1 MSDYIVDIET
11 DGIQATRIHCLVS
24 LCNGEFKQ
32 LTTYKDMQ
40 DFLNGLT
47 PSDRIIGHNFQRYDK
62 PTLERIL
69 GINIVATIVDTLAL
83 SWYAFPDKLKHG
95 LEFWGES
102 FGIPK
107 PVITDWDSLSID
119 EYIHRCTE
127 DVKIN
132 LRVWEAQLVVLNDLY
147 DDKPEPLIKYLS
159 FKMRMAELQEDSKW
173 ALDIE
178 KANDLLLELETIHNH
193 SSDKLSKIMPMVDR
207 KAKRNPPKLP
217 FKQDKTLSASG
228 AKWFDLCKE
237 HGFPSTHKETI
248 EVVVGQVEPNPNSN
262 DQIKDWLFS
271 LGWKPATVRCDSGRN
286 IPQIKTK
293 KGNLCNSIKRLCTIH
308 PDLEV
313 LDSMAV
319 IKHRIGLVRGLLK
332 NEQDGFVTASIQGLT
347 NTLRFKHR
355 VCVNLPSARKPYGL
369 EIRGLL
375 TARKGMELVGSDMCS
390 LEDRV
395 KQHYMWE
402 YDPEYVK
409 EMSKPDFDPH
419 LDLAVSA
426 KALSEDQVAKYKGGD
441 KCDATT
447 KIRYNFKGGNYAL
460 QYGCGVPTLARQLG
474 ISKHEATIIFDAYW
488 KRNWSVMEI
497 TEGLAT
503 KERLVRNKEGHLIK
517 VLWQYNPV
525 SELWYSLRTEKD
537 RFSTLC
543 QGTGTYV
550 FDMWVAFI
558 LQQRQQLT
566 ANFHDEIVLEVKS
579 GNQEGCIKLLE
590 KAIHKV
596 NSVLNLNRELEV
608 DIQFGNNYADIH

>member
-1 MSDYIVDIET
+1 MSDYVIDIET
-11 DGIQATRIHCLVS
+11 DGIQATRIHCMVLD
-24 LCNGEFKQ
+24 NG
-32 LTTYKDMQ
+32 TTFTYYGDMQ
-40 DFLNGLT
+40 EFLDSLT
-47 PSDRIIGHNFQRYDK
+47 SEDRIIGHNFQRYDK

-69 GINIVATIVDTLAL
+69 GITIKAKIIDTLAI
-83 SWYAFPDKLKHG
+83 SWYLFPSRARHG
-95 LEFWGES
+95 LEYWGED

-107 PVITDWDSLSID
+107 PVITDWNLLELK
-119 EYIHRCTE
+119 EYIHRCKE
-127 DVKIN
+127 DVRINKKLWDLQLSMLNKI
-132 LRVWEAQLVVLNDLY
+132 Y

-159 FKMRMAELQEDSKW
+159 FKMKMAELQEKSMWK
-173 ALDIE
+173 LDVE
-178 KANDLLLELETIHNH
+178 AATTLLLDLETKHGAA
-193 SSDKLSKIMPMVDR
+193 SLELSKVMPKIDR
-207 KAKRNPPKLP
+207 IAKRKRPKEP
-217 FKQDKTLSASG
+217 FKADASVSAVG
-228 AKWFDLCKE
+228 ARWFALCKK
-237 HGFPSTHKETI
+237 HGQVMEYKGTI
-248 EVVVGQVEPNPNSN
+248 EVVIGQDDPNPSSSV
-262 DQIKDWLFS
+262 QIKAWLFS
-271 LGWKPATVRCDSGRN
+271 LGWKPITFNYVADKEK
-286 IPQIKTK
+286 IPQVKTK
-293 KGNLCNSIKRLCTIH
+293 DGNLCNSIKRLSDLH
-308 PDLEV
+308 PEVLV

-319 IKHRIGLVRGLLK
+319 VKHRIGLVRGLLK
-332 NEQDGFVTASIQGLT
+332 SEQNGFVRASVQGLT
-347 NTLRFKHR
+347 NTLRFKHA